1 MHIIEPSQ
9 VRHRWI
15 FNFKTSLTHNVINL
29 FCIFIFSSP
38 GKISD
43 LDSVFSQFQEQQLRF
58 VISVNQSLLGWLFLL
73 KNLIKNSF
81 LTAYLKK
88 FYLFHASSLSS
99 NYTVFPLLEMSVFS
113 DRSLPLFSVLG
124 QLPLSRPVV
133 PAPLVLLTL
142 SVMALY

>member
-15 FNFKTSLTHNVINL
+15 FNFKTSLRHNVINL